1 MVDDAILPR
10 PGGLAEMM
18 PQLQE
23 SERELLNS
31 LGIGVLATWRHL
43 PRDIQK
49 LIFVAA
55 THADPADTGRLKS
68 DIALFLH
75 EHGHASEGK

>member
-1 MVDDAILPR
+1 MGDPDTLVRNGNKTETVA
-10 PGGLAEMM
+10 A
-18 PQLQE
+18 LQD
-23 SERELLNS
+23 SERALLSS
-31 LGIGVLATWRHL
+31 LGIGVLATWKHL

-55 THADPADTGRLKS
+55 THADPGDTGRLKS

-75 EHGHASEGK
+75 EHGHAGDGK